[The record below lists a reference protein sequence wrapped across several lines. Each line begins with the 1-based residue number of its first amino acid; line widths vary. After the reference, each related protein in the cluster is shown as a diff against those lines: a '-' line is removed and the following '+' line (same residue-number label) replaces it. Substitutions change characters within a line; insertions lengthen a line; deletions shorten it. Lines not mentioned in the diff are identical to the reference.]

1 MIMQGN
7 ERFQVV
13 IVGGGQG
20 GLAVGYHLARRRI
33 PFVILDANPRVGD
46 SWRKRWDSLRLF
58 SPAFYDGLPGLRFPA
73 GPGVKPTKD
82 QMGNYLEGYASHF
95 KLPVRSGVR
104 VTRLSRQGDHFLV
117 ETGEKRFEAE
127 QVVIATG
134 NYCRPRIPRFAP
146 DLDLGIVQFHSSQY
160 RNLSQ
165 LAPGGVLIVGAGNSG
180 AEIAIETVKK
190 HPTWLAGK
198 EPGTVPFRVDTFAG
212 RFLFVHL
219 VRALGHNILNVD
231 TPIGR
236 KVRPRMLLRATP
248 LVRVK
253 PKDLIAAGV
262 KRVPRVIGVER
273 GRPKLEDGQLLQVEN
288 VIWSTGFLPGLE
300 WVDLPIF
307 GIDGEPLH
315 NRGIVT
321 SEPGLYFVGL
331 RFQYSM
337 TSDLIN
343 GVGRDAKWVAEAI
356 AERRETIRAA

>member
-1 MIMQGN
+1 M
-7 ERFQVV
+7 
-13 IVGGGQG
+13 
-20 GLAVGYHLARRRI
+20 
-33 PFVILDANPRVGD
+33 GD

-58 SPAFYDGLPGLRFPA
+58 RSAFYDGLRVFDSPLDPVPNRPR
-73 GPGVKPTKD
+73 TRW
-82 QMGNYLEGYASHF
+82 NYLEGCASHF

-117 ETGEKRFEAE
+117 EAGEKRFEAD

-146 DLDLGIVQFHSSQY
+146 ELDLGIVQFHSSRYQ
-160 RNLSQ
+160 NLSQ

-180 AEIAIETVKK
+180 AEIAIETVKE

-198 EPGTVPFRVDTFAG
+198 ETGNVPFRVDSLAG

-219 VRALGHNILNVD
+219 IRALGHNVLNVD

-248 LVRVK
+248 LVRIK
-253 PKDLIAAGV
+253 PKDLIAGGV
-262 KRVPRVIGVER
+262 KRVPRVIGVEH
-273 GRPKLEDGQLLQVEN
+273 GLPKLEDGGALAVEN
-288 VIWSTGFLPGLE
+288 VIWSTGFLGLE

-315 NRGIVT
+315 DRGIVR
-321 SEPGLYFVGL
+321 SEPDSSFIGL

-343 GVGRDAKWVAEAI
+343 EWGGMRNGWQRRLRCGR
-356 AERRETIRAA
+356 R

>member
-1 MIMQGN
+1 MQGN

-13 IVGGGQG
+13 IVGGGQA
-20 GLAVGYHLARRRI
+20 GLAVGYYLARQGI
-33 PFVILDANPRVGD
+33 PFVILDANARVGD
-46 SWRKRWDSLRLF
+46 SWRERWDSLRLF

-73 GPGVKPTKD
+73 GAGVKPTKD
-82 QMGNYLEGYASHF
+82 EMGNYVEGYAAHF
-95 KLPVRSGVR
+95 KLPVRSGVQ
-104 VTRLSRQGDHFLV
+104 VTRLSRQGDRYLV
-117 ETGEKRFEAE
+117 EAGEKRFEAE

-134 NYCRPRIPRFAP
+134 NYCRPRIPKFAT
-146 DLDLGIVQFHSSQY
+146 DLDMGVVQLHSSQY

-180 AEIAIETVKK
+180 AEIAMETVKS

-198 EPGTVPFRVDTFAG
+198 EPGHVPFRIDTFAG

-219 VRALGHNILNVD
+219 IRALGHNILNVD

-236 KVRPRMLLRATP
+236 KVRPKLLFRATP

-262 KRVPRVIGVER
+262 ERVPRVIGVER
-273 GRPKLEDGQLLQVEN
+273 GLPKLEDDSVLKVEN

-307 GIDGEPLH
+307 GIDNEPLH
-315 NRGIVT
+315 ERGVVT

-331 RFQYSM
+331 RFQYAM

-343 GVGRDAKWVAEAI
+343 GVGRDAKYVAEAI
-356 AERRETIRAA
+356 AERRKTTRAA

>member
-1 MIMQGN
+1 MQGN

-13 IVGGGQG
+13 VVGGGQG
-20 GLAVGYHLARRRI
+20 GLSVGHYLARRGI

-73 GPGVKPTKD
+73 SPGVKPTKD
-82 QMGNYLEGYASHF
+82 QMGNYLEAYASRF

-104 VTRLSRQGDHFLV
+104 VTRLSKQGDHFLV
-117 ETGEKRFEAE
+117 ESGDNQFEAE

-134 NYCRPRIPRFAP
+134 NYCRPRIPPFASE
-146 DLDLGIVQFHSSQY
+146 LDRGIVQLHSSQY

-165 LAPGGVLIVGAGNSG
+165 LAPGGVLVVGAGNSG
-180 AEIAIETVKK
+180 AEIAMEAVKQ
-190 HPTWLAGK
+190 HATWLAGK
-198 EPGTVPFRVDTFAG
+198 EPGHIPVRVDSLFG

-219 VRALGHNILNVD
+219 IRALGHHVLNVD

-236 KVRPRMLLRATP
+236 KMRPRMLLRATP

-253 PKDLIAAGV
+253 PKDLLAAGV
-262 KRVPRVIGVER
+262 ERVPRVSGVER
-273 GRPKLEDGQLLQVEN
+273 GLPQLEDGRVLEVQN

-307 GIDGEPLH
+307 GMDGAPLH
-315 NRGIVT
+315 ERGIVT

-331 RFQYSM
+331 HFQYSM

-343 GVGRDAKWVAEAI
+343 GVGRDAERVVEAI
-356 AERRETIRAA
+356 AERIGANRAA

>member
-1 MIMQGN
+1 
-7 ERFQVV
+7 
-13 IVGGGQG
+13 
-20 GLAVGYHLARRRI
+20 
-33 PFVILDANPRVGD
+33 
-46 SWRKRWDSLRLF
+46 
-58 SPAFYDGLPGLRFPA
+58 
-73 GPGVKPTKD
+73 
-82 QMGNYLEGYASHF
+82 
-95 KLPVRSGVR
+95 VRSGVR

-117 ETGEKRFEAE
+117 EAGEKRFEAD

-146 DLDLGIVQFHSSQY
+146 ELDLGIVQFHSSRYQ
-160 RNLSQ
+160 NLSQ

-180 AEIAIETVKK
+180 AEIAIETVKE

-198 EPGTVPFRVDTFAG
+198 ETGNVPFRVDSLAG

-219 VRALGHNILNVD
+219 IRALGHNVLNVD

-248 LVRVK
+248 LVRIK
-253 PKDLIAAGV
+253 PKDLIAGGV
-262 KRVPRVIGVER
+262 KRVPRVIGVEH
-273 GRPKLEDGQLLQVEN
+273 GLPKLEDGGALAVEN
-288 VIWSTGFLPGLE
+288 VIWSTGFLGLE

-315 NRGIVT
+315 DRGIVR
-321 SEPGLYFVGL
+321 SEPDSSFIGL

-343 GVGRDAKWVAEAI
+343 EWGGMRNGWQRRLRCGR
-356 AERRETIRAA
+356 R

>member
-1 MIMQGN
+1 MQVN

-33 PFVILDANPRVGD
+33 PFVILDANPKVGD

-117 ETGEKRFEAE
+117 EAGEQRFEAE

-146 DLDLGIVQFHSSQY
+146 ELDLGIVQFHSSQY

-180 AEIAIETVKK
+180 AEIATETVKK
-190 HPTWLAGK
+190 HPTLLAGK
-198 EPGTVPFRVDTFAG
+198 EPGVVPFRVDTFAG

-219 VRALGHNILNVD
+219 VRALGHNILSVD

-236 KVRPRMLLRATP
+236 KVRPRMLLQATP

-262 KRVPRVIGVER
+262 ERVPRVIGVER
-273 GRPKLEDGQLLQVEN
+273 GLPKLEDGRVLQVEN

-307 GIDGEPLH
+307 GMDGEPLH
-315 NRGIVT
+315 DRGVVT

-331 RFQYSM
+331 RFQYAM

-343 GVGRDAKWVAEAI
+343 GVGRDAKRVVEVI
-356 AERRETIRAA
+356 AERKGTIRAA